1 MPTDKPSLIFKRK
14 LAFYPESFPT
24 QELTNQFATEFQA
37 GRISQA
43 ELSGLAH
50 SSPCGIWPINCSLY
64 HLQTVLKDAR
74 NGSV

>member
-1 MPTDKPSLIFKRK
+1 MPTDNLSLIFKRK
-14 LAFYPESFPT
+14 LAFYPDSFLT

-43 ELSGLAH
+43 ELSGPAH
-50 SSPCGIWPINCSLY
+50 SLPCGIWPISCSLY
-64 HLQTVLKDAR
+64 HLQTALKDAR